1 MSDNAIRR
9 IQAGDLR
16 GMSDRE
22 GLILQGCGGD
32 PQEWLDG
39 INEML
44 TDAGILRNGSRFER
58 ASLFEYDG
66 HTNMLFDFEGVDLD
80 VGKLAMWRLTT
91 YGTIGGTWLSDY
103 VPNRL
108 GGFLEK
114 SELGVEKPSCP
125 LIRQDG
131 NIFNLV
137 GIAERTLR
145 EHGLTDQAK
154 EMKDRVF
161 ASGSYGEALC
171 IIGEYVNITDTEPE
185 QRPSLRQQLK
195 ETKTAEP
202 SARLKPEKQQE
213 R

>member
-9 IQAGDLR
+9 IQVGALR
-16 GMSDRE
+16 KMSDRE

-32 PQEWLDG
+32 PQEWLEG

-58 ASLFEYDG
+58 ASLFEYGG

-114 SELGVEKPSCP
+114 SELGVE
-125 LIRQDG
+125 
-131 NIFNLV
+131 
-137 GIAERTLR
+137 
-145 EHGLTDQAK
+145 
-154 EMKDRVF
+154 
-161 ASGSYGEALC
+161 
-171 IIGEYVNITDTEPE
+171 
-185 QRPSLRQQLK
+185 
-195 ETKTAEP
+195 
-202 SARLKPEKQQE
+202 
-213 R
+213 

>member
-16 GMSDRE
+16 KMSDRE

-32 PQEWLDG
+32 PQEWLEG

-44 TDAGILRNGSRFER
+44 ADAGILRNGSQFER

-114 SELGVEKPSCP
+114 SELGVEKPSWTAIFLTLSALRRGRCAK
-125 LIRQDG
+125 LACGIRRK
-131 NIFNLV
+131 NSPTAFS
-137 GIAERTLR
+137 AASATA
-145 EHGLTDQAK
+145 TAK
-154 EMKDRVF
+154 PC
-161 ASGSYGEALC
+161 A
-171 IIGEYVNITDTEPE
+171 
-185 QRPSLRQQLK
+185 
-195 ETKTAEP
+195 
-202 SARLKPEKQQE
+202 
-213 R
+213 

>member
-1 MSDNAIRR
+1 MNDNSIRR

-16 GMSDRE
+16 KMSDRE

-108 GGFLEK
+108 GGFLE
-114 SELGVEKPSCP
+114 
-125 LIRQDG
+125 
-131 NIFNLV
+131 
-137 GIAERTLR
+137 
-145 EHGLTDQAK
+145 
-154 EMKDRVF
+154 
-161 ASGSYGEALC
+161 
-171 IIGEYVNITDTEPE
+171 
-185 QRPSLRQQLK
+185 
-195 ETKTAEP
+195 
-202 SARLKPEKQQE
+202 
-213 R
+213 

>member
-9 IQAGDLR
+9 IQVGDLR
-16 GMSDRE
+16 KMSDRE

-32 PQEWLDG
+32 PQEWLEG

-125 LIRQDG
+125 LIGQDG

-137 GIAERTLR
+137 GIAARTLR
-145 EHGLTDQAK
+145 EAGLQDQAK
-154 EMKDRVF
+154 ELTHRIF
-161 ASGSYGEALC
+161 SGECHSYGEALC
-171 IIGEYVNITDTEPE
+171 LIGEYVTITDIND
-185 QRPSLRQQLK
+185 RSHSKCRNLR
-195 ETKTAEP
+195 TDH
-202 SARLKPEKQQE
+202 E

>member
-9 IQAGDLR
+9 IQVGDLR
-16 GMSDRE
+16 KMSDRE

-32 PQEWLDG
+32 PQEWLEG

-114 SELGVEKPSCP
+114 SEFVERFLELSLFYRLFSPLDSEMICIFPYFCP
-125 LIRQDG
+125 Y
-131 NIFNLV
+131 
-137 GIAERTLR
+137 AE
-145 EHGLTDQAK
+145 
-154 EMKDRVF
+154 
-161 ASGSYGEALC
+161 
-171 IIGEYVNITDTEPE
+171 
-185 QRPSLRQQLK
+185 
-195 ETKTAEP
+195 
-202 SARLKPEKQQE
+202 SAREIRE
-213 R
+213 IFV

>member
-16 GMSDRE
+16 KMSDRE

-44 TDAGILRNGSRFER
+44 TDAGILRNGSRFEQ

-91 YGTIGGTWLSDY
+91 YGTIGGT
-103 VPNRL
+103 
-108 GGFLEK
+108 
-114 SELGVEKPSCP
+114 
-125 LIRQDG
+125 
-131 NIFNLV
+131 
-137 GIAERTLR
+137 
-145 EHGLTDQAK
+145 
-154 EMKDRVF
+154 
-161 ASGSYGEALC
+161 
-171 IIGEYVNITDTEPE
+171 
-185 QRPSLRQQLK
+185 
-195 ETKTAEP
+195 
-202 SARLKPEKQQE
+202 
-213 R
+213 

>member
-1 MSDNAIRR
+1 MNDNAIRR
-9 IQAGDLR
+9 IQVSDLR
-16 GMSDRE
+16 KMSDRE

-32 PQEWLDG
+32 PQEWLEG

-103 VPNRL
+103 VPNHL
-108 GGFLEK
+108 GGFLEE
-114 SELGVEKPSCP
+114 SEPSVEKPPCP
-125 LIRQDG
+125 LIGQDG

-137 GIAERTLR
+137 GIAARTLR
-145 EHGLTDQAK
+145 EAGLRDQAK
-154 EMKDRVF
+154 ELTNRIF
-161 ASGSYGEALC
+161 SGECHSYGEALC
-171 IIGEYVNITDTEPE
+171 LIGEYVTITDINDHSHSKCRNSRTDH
-185 QRPSLRQQLK
+185 
-195 ETKTAEP
+195 
-202 SARLKPEKQQE
+202 E

>member
-9 IQAGDLR
+9 IQVGDLR
-16 GMSDRE
+16 KMSNRE

-32 PQEWLDG
+32 PQEWLEG

-44 TDAGILRNGSRFER
+44 TDAGILRNGSQFER

-125 LIRQDG
+125 LIGQDG
-131 NIFNLV
+131 NILTLSELQRERCAKLV
-137 GIAERTLR
+137 CGIRQR
-145 EHGLTDQAK
+145 NSLTAFSAASATATAK
-154 EMKDRVF
+154 PC
-161 ASGSYGEALC
+161 A
-171 IIGEYVNITDTEPE
+171 
-185 QRPSLRQQLK
+185 
-195 ETKTAEP
+195 
-202 SARLKPEKQQE
+202 
-213 R
+213 

>member
-16 GMSDRE
+16 KMSDRE

-32 PQEWLDG
+32 PQEWLEG

-44 TDAGILRNGSRFER
+44 ADAGILRNGSQFER

-80 VGKLAMWRLTT
+80 AGKLAVWRLST
-91 YGTIGGTWLSDY
+91 YEAIGGTWLSDY

-108 GGFLEK
+108 GGFLEE
-114 SELGVEKPSCP
+114 SEPSVEKPSCP
-125 LIRQDG
+125 LIGQDG

-137 GIAERTLR
+137 GIAARTLR
-145 EHGLTDQAK
+145 EAGLRDQAK
-154 EMKDRVF
+154 ELTHRIF
-161 ASGSYGEALC
+161 SGECHSYGEALC
-171 IIGEYVNITDTEPE
+171 LIGEYVTITDINDHSHSKCRNSRTDH
-185 QRPSLRQQLK
+185 
-195 ETKTAEP
+195 
-202 SARLKPEKQQE
+202 E

>member
-16 GMSDRE
+16 KMSDRE

-44 TDAGILRNGSRFER
+44 ADVGILRNGSRFER
-58 ASLFEYDG
+58 ASLFEHDG

-80 VGKLAMWRLTT
+80 VGKLAMWRLRTHEAV
-91 YGTIGGTWLSDY
+91 GGTWLSDY

-114 SELGVEKPSCP
+114 SEPSIEKPPCP
-125 LIRQDG
+125 LIGQDG
-131 NIFNLV
+131 NIFNLI
-137 GIAERTLR
+137 GIAARTLR
-145 EHGLTDQAK
+145 EAGLRDQAK
-154 EMKDRVF
+154 ELTHRIF
-161 ASGSYGEALC
+161 SGECHSYGEALC
-171 IIGEYVNITDTEPE
+171 LIGEYVTITDVND
-185 QRPSLRQQLK
+185 RSYNKCGR
-195 ETKTAEP
+195 
-202 SARLKPEKQQE
+202 SRSDHE

>member
-9 IQAGDLR
+9 IQVGDLR
-16 GMSDRE
+16 KMSDRE

-32 PQEWLDG
+32 PQEWLEG

-114 SELGVEKPSCP
+114 SELGALKSRPARSLGKTAIFLTLSALRRGRCAKLVCG
-125 LIRQDG
+125 IRQR
-131 NIFNLV
+131 NSPTVFS
-137 GIAERTLR
+137 AASATA
-145 EHGLTDQAK
+145 TAK
-154 EMKDRVF
+154 PC
-161 ASGSYGEALC
+161 A
-171 IIGEYVNITDTEPE
+171 
-185 QRPSLRQQLK
+185 
-195 ETKTAEP
+195 
-202 SARLKPEKQQE
+202 
-213 R
+213 

>member
-1 MSDNAIRR
+1 MNDNAIQR

-44 TDAGILRNGSRFER
+44 TDVGILRNGSRFER

-91 YGTIGGTWLSDY
+91 YGTIGGTWLSAIFITCS
-103 VPNRL
+103 
-108 GGFLEK
+108 GSCFEK
-114 SELGVEKPSCP
+114 SS
-125 LIRQDG
+125 I
-131 NIFNLV
+131 
-137 GIAERTLR
+137 
-145 EHGLTDQAK
+145 
-154 EMKDRVF
+154 
-161 ASGSYGEALC
+161 Y
-171 IIGEYVNITDTEPE
+171 
-185 QRPSLRQQLK
+185 
-195 ETKTAEP
+195 TAEMTLP
-202 SARLKPEKQQE
+202 FFSSYTRCGTACTVTV
-213 R
+213 

>member
-16 GMSDRE
+16 KMSDRE

-32 PQEWLDG
+32 PQEWLEG

-44 TDAGILRNGSRFER
+44 TDAGILRNGSRFEQ
-58 ASLFEYDG
+58 ASLFECDG

-108 GGFLEK
+108 GGF
-114 SELGVEKPSCP
+114 
-125 LIRQDG
+125 
-131 NIFNLV
+131 
-137 GIAERTLR
+137 
-145 EHGLTDQAK
+145 
-154 EMKDRVF
+154 
-161 ASGSYGEALC
+161 
-171 IIGEYVNITDTEPE
+171 
-185 QRPSLRQQLK
+185 
-195 ETKTAEP
+195 
-202 SARLKPEKQQE
+202 
-213 R
+213 